1 MPNSISQPVNQT
13 KRTHLK
19 TWQWIIPL
27 ILLATLVGGYFVYQN
42 YFLQKTTREIPAS
55 APAANQSTE
64 APEAVK
70 EDDFWKAIRDIASI
84 VIESRDQACETS
96 VDCAFV
102 STSCGDCGGD
112 TVNLLY
118 TEKYA
123 QLLDNE
129 CPNPPVYACDWDYMD
144 KFKIDCV
151 NSLCVF
157 VPKNGDV
164 SKIITAQGNI
174 QPLEGSI
181 WQYGTHTLLD
191 EDVDILYALSSD
203 AVTLDDYNRKKVEVQ
218 GSLKEGYP
226 VDGGP
231 PYMEVDAIKE
241 IK

>member
-64 APEAVK
+64 APESIN
-70 EDDFWKAIRDIASI
+70 EDD
-84 VIESRDQACETS
+84 SRA
-96 VDCAFV
+96 
-102 STSCGDCGGD
+102 
-112 TVNLLY
+112 
-118 TEKYA
+118 
-123 QLLDNE
+123 
-129 CPNPPVYACDWDYMD
+129 
-144 KFKIDCV
+144 
-151 NSLCVF
+151 
-157 VPKNGDV
+157 

-191 EDVDILYALSSD
+191 EDGDILYALSSD
-203 AVTLDDYNRKKVEVQ
+203 AVTLDDYDGKKVEVQ

-231 PYMEVDAIKE
+231 PYIEVD
-241 IK
+241 